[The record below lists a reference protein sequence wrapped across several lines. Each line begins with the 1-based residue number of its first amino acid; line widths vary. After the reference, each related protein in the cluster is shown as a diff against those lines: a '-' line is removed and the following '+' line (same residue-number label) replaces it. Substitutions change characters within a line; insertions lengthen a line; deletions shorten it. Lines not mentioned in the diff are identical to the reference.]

1 MGMLL
6 WILFGACAAW
16 LVSAWMGAGAGKR
29 VRTGAGLSVLT
40 GALGAAAAGCVLSS
54 QPGVD
59 MAALWRVSTVF
70 VGAVG
75 LLVIAS
81 LSTGGRLR

>member
-6 WILFGACAAW
+6 WIIFGACAAW
-16 LVSAWMGAGAGKR
+16 FVSTWMRAGSGKR
-29 VRTGAGLSVLT
+29 VRTGAGLSIIT
-40 GALGAAAAGCVLSS
+40 GALGAAAAGCVLSPQS
-54 QPGVD
+54 GMD